1 MPGRLSSRRRAL
13 ALELDARRRH
23 EGVGA
28 VFTSDLRRA
37 VETAKIA
44 FAGSDIPVLH
54 DSRLRECEHGER
66 NGAPLVQVKPR
77 LQQHLST
84 PYPRGESWMQ
94 AVDRV
99 AGFVRDLP
107 ALGHATHCLSSGISP
122 PLRCRHPAPGRI
134 PLPWLSGRPRW
145 ECA

>member
-1 MPGRLSSRRRAL
+1 M
-13 ALELDARRRH
+13 
-23 EGVGA
+23 
-28 VFTSDLRRA
+28 FTSDLRRA